1 MVLPHRINDSIYQ
14 HTGPIPKKL
23 SSENIK
29 RYLRN
34 TLSMIQLSLGAD
46 PVPRRFSDLTH
57 LTKLDTTEAIPN
69 NEFTAPIIL

>member
-14 HTGPIPKKL
+14 NTKL
-23 SSENIK
+23 SSQNIN

-57 LTKLDTTEAIPN
+57 LTKLDTTQAIPN